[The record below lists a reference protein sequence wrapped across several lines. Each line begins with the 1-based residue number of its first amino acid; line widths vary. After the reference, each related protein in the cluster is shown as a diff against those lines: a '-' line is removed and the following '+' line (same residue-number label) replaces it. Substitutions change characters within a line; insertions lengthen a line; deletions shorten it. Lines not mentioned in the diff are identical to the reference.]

1 MSARPVGRVPIC
13 LVHSGLTGSSIS
25 CVSCVL
31 MCIFRAGKMQSC
43 AGDQLRHVDDQSHV
57 MSEELDWELSD
68 IFEGGMFAFP
78 VYESAAA
85 RRVVR
90 YLLRR
95 GVLAE
100 EIASAIEQP
109 GSTADLVAW
118 LAGDERK
125 TMVGVWAMA
134 WLNDAH
140 RRYDEIQNAPPPPP
154 AIPRPDDFPR
164 GPIADR
170 QPSVDS
176 DFGGSG
182 EGSRTGSRKG
192 SFGDGLSTDYS
203 DHVIT
208 DDDELSSAG
217 VPGVGCRRTCY
228 RDSDGPPSRPRSELI
243 DPDRAGFFIVS
254 IETSDSGNVSDAC
267 ACVCALDRKSSAIT
281 SGCHCTL
288 AHYTASADALLS
300 DVRF

>member
-1 MSARPVGRVPIC
+1 
-13 LVHSGLTGSSIS
+13 
-25 CVSCVL
+25 
-31 MCIFRAGKMQSC
+31 MQSY
-43 AGDQLRHVDDQSHV
+43 GDQLQQFDDQSHV

-78 VYESAAA
+78 VYESSAA
-85 RRVVR
+85 RHVVR

-100 EIASAIEQP
+100 EVASAIEQP

-134 WLNDAH
+134 WLNDAC
-140 RRYDEIQNAPPPPP
+140 RRHDQTRSAPAPPPDPP
-154 AIPRPDDFPR
+154 DQPRLPV
-164 GPIADR
+164 ADR
-170 QPSVDS
+170 QPSLDS

-182 EGSRTGSRKG
+182 DDSRGGSRKG

-208 DDDELSSAG
+208 DDELSSAG
-217 VPGVGCRRTCY
+217 VPGVCCRRSCY
-228 RDSDGPPSRPRSELI
+228 SDGPPSRPRSELI
-243 DPDRAGFFIVS
+243 DPERVGFFVVGVDP
-254 IETSDSGNVSDAC
+254 SDSGNVSDAC
-267 ACVCALDRKSSAIT
+267 ASVCALDRKSAVIT
-281 SGCHCTL
+281 SGCGDVCRCTL
-288 AHYTASADALLS
+288 AHYTASADTLIR